1 MSITIIWIIALLSY
15 SLFYCW
21 YVGFRSKVTPAE
33 VEETMAFFDASSIDE
48 TRKSH
53 IRHFL
58 SNDDGKDF
66 VMVNL
71 LELAKPRKES
81 NKKLQAYQKVFLG
94 QLLRKAGH
102 PVLIASAA
110 SGNVENIVCQEIDSW
125 TAAGM
130 IRYRSRRDLMEILPA
145 TIGSEHHG
153 LKLSALDKTFAFPAS
168 PWFIFGG
175 PKLLVPLLIALSAAI
190 VQLIIVSQ

>member
-1 MSITIIWIIALLSY
+1 MAPTLIWLIALLTY
-15 SLFYCW
+15 ALFYCW
-21 YVGFRSKVTPAE
+21 YIGFRSRVTPAE
-33 VEETMAFFDASSIDE
+33 VEETMAILDAGLVDE

-53 IRHFL
+53 LRHFL
-58 SNDDGKDF
+58 ANDDGKDF

-81 NKKLQAYQKVFLG
+81 SKNLNAYQKIFLG

-102 PVLIASAA
+102 PILIARAA
-110 SGNVENIVCQEIDSW
+110 SGNVENVACQEFDNW

-130 IRYRSRRDLMEILPA
+130 VRYRSRRDLMEILPA
-145 TIGSEHHG
+145 TIGSEHHE

-168 PWFIFGG
+168 PWFVVGG
-175 PKLLVPLLIALSAAI
+175 PKLLVPLLIALIAA
-190 VQLIIVSQ
+190 VTQLSVS

>member
-1 MSITIIWIIALLSY
+1 MSPTLIWLIALLTY
-15 SLFYCW
+15 ALFYCW
-21 YVGFRSKVTPAE
+21 YIGFRSRVTPAE
-33 VEETMAFFDASSIDE
+33 IERTMAILDAGLVDE

-53 IRHFL
+53 LRHFL
-58 SNDDGKDF
+58 ANDDGKDF

-81 NKKLQAYQKVFLG
+81 SKNLNAYQKIFLG

-102 PVLIASAA
+102 PILIARAA
-110 SGNVENIVCQEIDSW
+110 SGNVENVACQEFDNW

-130 IRYRSRRDLMEILPA
+130 VRYRSRRDLMEILPA
-145 TIGSEHHG
+145 TIGSEHHE

-168 PWFIFGG
+168 PWFVVGG
-175 PKLLVPLLIALSAAI
+175 PKLLVPLLIALIAA
-190 VQLIIVSQ
+190 VTQLSVS

>member
-1 MSITIIWIIALLSY
+1 MSPTLIWLIALLTY
-15 SLFYCW
+15 ALFYFW
-21 YVGFRSKVTPAE
+21 YIGFRSRVTPAE
-33 VEETMAFFDASSIDE
+33 IERTMAILDAGLVDE

-53 IRHFL
+53 LRHFL
-58 SNDDGKDF
+58 ANDDGKDF

-81 NKKLQAYQKVFLG
+81 SKNLNAYQKIFLG

-102 PVLIASAA
+102 PILIARAA
-110 SGNVENIVCQEIDSW
+110 SGNIENVACQEFDNW

-130 IRYRSRRDLMEILPA
+130 VRYRSRRDLMEILPA
-145 TIGSEHHG
+145 TIGSEHHE

-168 PWFIFGG
+168 PWFVVGG
-175 PKLLVPLLIALSAAI
+175 PKLLVPLLIALIAA
-190 VQLIIVSQ
+190 VTQLSVS

>member
-1 MSITIIWIIALLSY
+1 MSATLIWLIALLTY
-15 SLFYCW
+15 ALFYCW
-21 YVGFRSKVTPAE
+21 YVGFRSRVTPAE
-33 VEETMAFFDASSIDE
+33 VEETMAIFDASSIDE
-48 TRKSH
+48 TRKSY

-81 NKKLQAYQKVFLG
+81 SKKLQAYQKIFLG

-102 PVLIASAA
+102 PILIARAA
-110 SGNVENIVCQEIDSW
+110 SGNIENVACQEFDNW
-125 TAAGM
+125 TVAGM

-145 TIGSEHHG
+145 TIGSEHHE

-168 PWFIFGG
+168 PWFVVGG
-175 PKLLVPLLIALSAAI
+175 PKLLVPLLIALIAAVI
-190 VQLIIVSQ
+190 QLSVS

>member
-1 MSITIIWIIALLSY
+1 MAPTLIWLIALLTY
-15 SLFYCW
+15 ALFYCW
-21 YVGFRSKVTPAE
+21 YIGFRSRVTPAE
-33 VEETMAFFDASSIDE
+33 IERTMAILDAGLVDE

-53 IRHFL
+53 LRHFL
-58 SNDDGKDF
+58 ANDDGKDF

-81 NKKLQAYQKVFLG
+81 SKNLNAYQKIFLG

-102 PVLIASAA
+102 PILIARAA
-110 SGNVENIVCQEIDSW
+110 SGNIENVACQEFDNW

-130 IRYRSRRDLMEILPA
+130 VRYRSRRDLMEILPA
-145 TIGSEHHG
+145 TIGSEHHE

-168 PWFIFGG
+168 PWFVVGG
-175 PKLLVPLLIALSAAI
+175 PKLLVPLLIALIAA
-190 VQLIIVSQ
+190 VTQLSVS

>member
-1 MSITIIWIIALLSY
+1 MSTTLILLIALLTY
-15 SLFYCW
+15 ALFYCW
-21 YVGFRSKVTPAE
+21 YVGFRSRVTPAE
-33 VEETMAFFDASSIDE
+33 IERTMAILDAGLVDE

-53 IRHFL
+53 LRHFL
-58 SNDDGKDF
+58 ANDDGKDF

-81 NKKLQAYQKVFLG
+81 SKNLNAYQKIFLG

-102 PVLIASAA
+102 PILIARAA
-110 SGNVENIVCQEIDSW
+110 SGNIENVACQEFDNW

-130 IRYRSRRDLMEILPA
+130 VRYRSRRDLMEILPA
-145 TIGSEHHG
+145 TIGSEHHE

-168 PWFIFGG
+168 PWFVVGG
-175 PKLLVPLLIALSAAI
+175 PKLLVPLLIALITA
-190 VQLIIVSQ
+190 VTQLSVS

>member
-1 MSITIIWIIALLSY
+1 MSPTLIWLIALLTY
-15 SLFYCW
+15 ALFYCW
-21 YVGFRSKVTPAE
+21 YIGFRSRVTPAE
-33 VEETMAFFDASSIDE
+33 IERTMAILDAGLVDE

-53 IRHFL
+53 LRHFL
-58 SNDDGKDF
+58 ANDDGKDF

-81 NKKLQAYQKVFLG
+81 SKNLNAYQKIFLG

-102 PVLIASAA
+102 PILIARAA
-110 SGNVENIVCQEIDSW
+110 SGNIENVACQEFDNW

-130 IRYRSRRDLMEILPA
+130 VRYRSRRDLMEILPA
-145 TIGSEHHG
+145 TIGSEHHE

-168 PWFIFGG
+168 PWFVVGG
-175 PKLLVPLLIALSAAI
+175 PKLLVPLLIALIAA
-190 VQLIIVSQ
+190 VTQLSVS

>member
-1 MSITIIWIIALLSY
+1 MSTTLIWLIALLTY
-15 SLFYCW
+15 ALFYCW
-21 YVGFRSKVTPAE
+21 YIGFRSRVTPAE
-33 VEETMAFFDASSIDE
+33 IERTMAILDAGLVDE

-53 IRHFL
+53 LRHFL
-58 SNDDGKDF
+58 ANDDGKDF

-81 NKKLQAYQKVFLG
+81 IKNLNAYQKIFLG

-102 PVLIASAA
+102 PILIARAA
-110 SGNVENIVCQEIDSW
+110 SGNVENVACQEFDNW

-130 IRYRSRRDLMEILPA
+130 VRYRSRRDLMEILPA
-145 TIGSEHHG
+145 TIGSEHHE

-168 PWFIFGG
+168 PWFVVGG
-175 PKLLVPLLIALSAAI
+175 PKLLVPLLIALIAA
-190 VQLIIVSQ
+190 VTQLSVS

>member
-1 MSITIIWIIALLSY
+1 MSPTLIWLIALLTY
-15 SLFYCW
+15 ALFYCW
-21 YVGFRSKVTPAE
+21 YIGFRSRVTPAE
-33 VEETMAFFDASSIDE
+33 IERTMAILDAGLVDE

-53 IRHFL
+53 LRLFL
-58 SNDDGKDF
+58 ANDDGKDF

-81 NKKLQAYQKVFLG
+81 SKNLNAYQKIFLG

-102 PVLIASAA
+102 PILIARAA
-110 SGNVENIVCQEIDSW
+110 SGNIENVACQEFDNW

-130 IRYRSRRDLMEILPA
+130 VRYRSRRDLMEILPA
-145 TIGSEHHG
+145 TIGSEHHE

-168 PWFIFGG
+168 PWFVVGG
-175 PKLLVPLLIALSAAI
+175 PKLLVPLLIALIAA
-190 VQLIIVSQ
+190 VTQLSVS

>member
-1 MSITIIWIIALLSY
+1 MSTTLIWLIALLTY
-15 SLFYCW
+15 ALFYFW
-21 YVGFRSKVTPAE
+21 YIGFRSRVTPAE
-33 VEETMAFFDASSIDE
+33 IERTMAILDAGLVDE

-53 IRHFL
+53 LRHFL
-58 SNDDGKDF
+58 ANDDGKDF

-81 NKKLQAYQKVFLG
+81 SKNLNAYQKIFLG

-102 PVLIASAA
+102 PILIARAA
-110 SGNVENIVCQEIDSW
+110 SGNIENVACQEFDNW

-130 IRYRSRRDLMEILPA
+130 VRYRSRRDLIEILPA
-145 TIGSEHHG
+145 TIGSEHHE

-168 PWFIFGG
+168 PWFVVGG
-175 PKLLVPLLIALSAAI
+175 PKLLVPLLIALIAA
-190 VQLIIVSQ
+190 VTQLSVS

>member
-1 MSITIIWIIALLSY
+1 MSPTLLWLIALLTY
-15 SLFYCW
+15 ALFYCW
-21 YVGFRSKVTPAE
+21 YVGFRSRVTPAE
-33 VEETMAFFDASSIDE
+33 VEETMAILDAGLVDE

-53 IRHFL
+53 LRHFL
-58 SNDDGKDF
+58 ANDDGKDF

-81 NKKLQAYQKVFLG
+81 SKNLNAYQKIFLG

-102 PVLIASAA
+102 PILIARAA
-110 SGNVENIVCQEIDSW
+110 SGNIENVACQEFDNW

-130 IRYRSRRDLMEILPA
+130 VRYRSRRDLMEILPA
-145 TIGSEHHG
+145 TIGSEHHE

-168 PWFIFGG
+168 PWFVVGG
-175 PKLLVPLLIALSAAI
+175 PKLLVPLLIALIAA
-190 VQLIIVSQ
+190 VTQLSVS

>member
-1 MSITIIWIIALLSY
+1 MSTTLIWLIALLTY
-15 SLFYCW
+15 ALFYFW
-21 YVGFRSKVTPAE
+21 YIGFRSRVTPAE
-33 VEETMAFFDASSIDE
+33 IERTMAILDAGLVDE

-53 IRHFL
+53 LRHFL
-58 SNDDGKDF
+58 ANDDGKDF

-81 NKKLQAYQKVFLG
+81 SKNLNAYQKIFLG

-102 PVLIASAA
+102 PILIARAA
-110 SGNVENIVCQEIDSW
+110 SGNIENVACQEFDNW

-130 IRYRSRRDLMEILPA
+130 VRYRSRRDLMEILPA
-145 TIGSEHHG
+145 TIGSEHHE

-168 PWFIFGG
+168 PWFVVGG
-175 PKLLVPLLIALSAAI
+175 PKLLVPLLIALIAA
-190 VQLIIVSQ
+190 VTQLSVS

>member
-1 MSITIIWIIALLSY
+1 MSPTLIWLIALLTY
-15 SLFYCW
+15 ALFYCW
-21 YVGFRSKVTPAE
+21 YIGFRSRVTPAE
-33 VEETMAFFDASSIDE
+33 IERTMAILDAGLVDE

-53 IRHFL
+53 LRHFL
-58 SNDDGKDF
+58 ANDDGKDF

-81 NKKLQAYQKVFLG
+81 SKNLNAYQKIFLG

-102 PVLIASAA
+102 PILIARAA
-110 SGNVENIVCQEIDSW
+110 SGNIENVACQEFDNW

-130 IRYRSRRDLMEILPA
+130 VRYRSRRDLMEILPA
-145 TIGSEHHG
+145 TIGSEHHE

-168 PWFIFGG
+168 PWFVVGG
-175 PKLLVPLLIALSAAI
+175 PKLLVPLLITLIAAVTQLS
-190 VQLIIVSQ
+190 VS

>member
-1 MSITIIWIIALLSY
+1 MSPTLIWLIALLTY
-15 SLFYCW
+15 ALFYCW
-21 YVGFRSKVTPAE
+21 YIGFRSRVTPAE
-33 VEETMAFFDASSIDE
+33 IERTMATLDAGLVDE

-53 IRHFL
+53 LRHFL
-58 SNDDGKDF
+58 ANDDGKDF

-81 NKKLQAYQKVFLG
+81 SKNLNAYQKIFLG

-102 PVLIASAA
+102 PILIARAA
-110 SGNVENIVCQEIDSW
+110 SGNIENVACQEFDNW

-130 IRYRSRRDLMEILPA
+130 VRYRSRRDLMEILPA
-145 TIGSEHHG
+145 TIGSEHHE

-168 PWFIFGG
+168 PWFVVGG
-175 PKLLVPLLIALSAAI
+175 PKLFVPLLIALIAA
-190 VQLIIVSQ
+190 VTQLSVS

>member
-1 MSITIIWIIALLSY
+1 MSATLIWLIALLTY
-15 SLFYCW
+15 ALFYCW
-21 YVGFRSKVTPAE
+21 YIGFRSRVTPAE
-33 VEETMAFFDASSIDE
+33 IERTMAILDAGLVDE

-53 IRHFL
+53 LRHFL
-58 SNDDGKDF
+58 ANDDGKDF

-81 NKKLQAYQKVFLG
+81 SKNLNAYQKIFLG

-102 PVLIASAA
+102 PILIARAA
-110 SGNVENIVCQEIDSW
+110 SGNIENVACQEFDNW

-130 IRYRSRRDLMEILPA
+130 VRYRSRRDLIEILPA
-145 TIGSEHHG
+145 TIGSEHHE

-168 PWFIFGG
+168 PWFVVGG
-175 PKLLVPLLIALSAAI
+175 PKLLVPLLIALIAA
-190 VQLIIVSQ
+190 VTQLSVS